1 MRVGKLGLISVSSNL
16 DYVNATNDVSKFLV
30 IYFNKIFHIK
40 IYSQNYIS
48 NRIVLL
54 FNTSKKVPIWLYL
67 ATLERGAV
75 NLS

>member
-40 IYSQNYIS
+40 INSQNYIS